1 MCIILFMLKVEIGGM
16 EMDFDMWLYVIK
28 KLNPSPQGCKVI
40 YDQLDE
46 ETKQKLKA
54 EYEASE
60 WKQ

>member
-1 MCIILFMLKVEIGGM
+1 MNFE
-16 EMDFDMWLYVIK
+16 MWLYVIK
-28 KLNPSPQGCKVI
+28 KLNPSPQGCQVI

-46 ETKQKLKA
+46 ESKQKLRA

>member
-1 MCIILFMLKVEIGGM
+1 MLKVEIGGM